1 MFLLCAFIYVTL
13 STSQRRDSELSSNL
27 KSLLSV
33 KQVTVKDN
41 INVGAGKDFN
51 YHSKPPTV
59 NGYTPI
65 GVIGYDLVGD
75 WDVWVNIV
83 SCYYNSSEDLLHIK
97 GHNFG
102 TGTCIALANVFVLY
116 KKN

>member
-1 MFLLCAFIYVTL
+1 M
-13 STSQRRDSELSSNL
+13 
-27 KSLLSV
+27 LSV
-33 KQVTVKDN
+33 KQVTVKSN

-51 YHSKPPTV
+51 YSLKPPTV
-59 NGYTPI
+59 NSYTPI

-83 SCYYNSSEDLLHIK
+83 SCYYSSNADLLLLK

-102 TGTCIALANVFVLY
+102 NGACSALANVFVLY

>member
-1 MFLLCAFIYVTL
+1 MNN
-13 STSQRRDSELSSNL
+13 NL
-27 KSLLSV
+27 KNLLSV
-33 KQVTVKDN
+33 KQVTVKSN
-41 INVGAGKDFN
+41 INVGAGKDFS
-51 YHSKPPTV
+51 YYLKPPTV

-75 WDVWVNIV
+75 WDAWVNIV
-83 SCYYNSSEDLLHIK
+83 SCYYNSSNGLLYMK

-102 TGTCIALANVFVLY
+102 TGTCIALANAFVLY

>member
-1 MFLLCAFIYVTL
+1 M
-13 STSQRRDSELSSNL
+13 SNNL

-33 KQVTVKDN
+33 KQVTVKSN

-65 GVIGYDLVGD
+65 GVTGYDLAGD
-75 WDVWVNIV
+75 WDVWVNIS
-83 SCYYNSSEDLLHIK
+83 SCYYNSSNGLLYIK

-102 TGTCIALANVFVLY
+102 TGTCLASANVFVLY

>member
-1 MFLLCAFIYVTL
+1 MLT
-13 STSQRRDSELSSNL
+13 ELSSKLKNAETTMNNNL

-33 KQVTVKDN
+33 KQVTATNN

-51 YHSKPPTV
+51 YYLKPPTV

-75 WDVWVNIV
+75 WDAWVNIV
-83 SCYYNSSEDLLHIK
+83 SCYYNSSEDLLYIK

>member
-1 MFLLCAFIYVTL
+1 MNN
-13 STSQRRDSELSSNL
+13 NL

-33 KQVTVKDN
+33 KPVTVKSN
-41 INVGAGKDFN
+41 INVGAGNDFS
-51 YHSKPPTV
+51 YQLKPPTV

-75 WDVWVNIV
+75 WDAWVNIV
-83 SCYYNSSEDLLHIK
+83 SCYYNSSMDLLLLK

-102 TGTCIALANVFVLY
+102 TGTCSALANVFVLY